1 MIENPYA
8 NPVSMARA
16 KISYERI
23 NKKENKIDFKRLLTQ
38 SLYWWTKWWYFRT
51 LKPEDVVNKRGDYLA
66 ENKKIE
72 ESKTALPLKLVSAQ
86 KFEKTVKA
94 MKLFLEANQGNEY
107 VKNFNIN
114 KLESPYKDL

>member
-72 ESKTALPLKLVSAQ
+72 ESKTALPLKL
-86 KFEKTVKA
+86 
-94 MKLFLEANQGNEY
+94 FLEANQGNEY